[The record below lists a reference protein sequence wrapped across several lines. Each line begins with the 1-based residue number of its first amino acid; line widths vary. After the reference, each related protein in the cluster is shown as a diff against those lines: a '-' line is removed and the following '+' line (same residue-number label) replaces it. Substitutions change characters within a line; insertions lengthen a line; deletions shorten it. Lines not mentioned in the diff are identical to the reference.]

1 MAGPQFSDA
10 VVDYYFGR
18 KLAYSFIQRAQ
29 APLCLVLKEPA
40 NWQQALVACN
50 DTRDDLQVDYAVR
63 DVESDLELAQGRA
76 VAAADRVTTLGSIPF
91 TMGQK
96 HFYVL
101 EWASALG
108 PGSSHYLA
116 GNPPFELA
124 TYRSWLEKA
133 GLLSAEWLQESG
145 LE

>member
-1 MAGPQFSDA
+1 M
-10 VVDYYFGR
+10 
-18 KLAYSFIQRAQ
+18 
-29 APLCLVLKEPA
+29 
-40 NWQQALVACN
+40 ACN

-63 DVESDLELAQGRA
+63 DVDSGEVLAQGRA
-76 VAAADRVTTLGSIPF
+76 VAAADRVTVLGSIPF
-91 TMGQK
+91 TMGEK

-101 EWASALG
+101 EWTSALG

-116 GNPPFELA
+116 GNPPFDLA
-124 TYRSWLEKA
+124 TYRGWLDKA